1 MDPRASPRERERE
14 RNRVRPEIEQV
25 QEVAAVLVTSAESSA
40 TYATKITFNYVICAR
55 VNFKNP

>member
-1 MDPRASPRERERE
+1 MDGWMARDSDG
-14 RNRVRPEIEQV
+14 VWPEIEQV
-25 QEVAAVLVTSAESSA
+25 QEVEWPVLVTSAASSA